1 MTAAPDRIL
10 LTGATGFVAS
20 HLRPMLDHGFP
31 TSTITPSQ
39 ADLTDAAAIEA
50 ELRAVRPDLCI
61 HLAAISTVRGALE
74 REDRA
79 WDVNLHGTLRLA
91 RAILRHAPDCT
102 LLFPSS
108 AEAYGG
114 SFRSG
119 LALTE
124 AAPLA
129 PMNIYGATKAAADL
143 ALGAM
148 AEQGLRVIRLRP
160 FNHTGAGQTEA
171 FVVPAFAR
179 HVARIAAGI
188 QPAEMTVGN
197 LDASRDFL
205 DVRDVCA
212 AYVACIQRRDS
223 LPSGTILN
231 LASGQPRR
239 IGDILRDLLALA
251 GVTADIRVDPALLR
265 TGDLAVT
272 RGDATAAET
281 LLAWRPRIGWE
292 DTLRSVLDDWRARV
306 VKAECLTPAGV
317 SVPSRRNGD
326 RSHQG

>member
-1 MTAAPDRIL
+1 MNGAPDRIL
-10 LTGATGFVAS
+10 LTGATGFVAL
-20 HLRPMLDHGFP
+20 HLRPSLAHAFP
-31 TSTITPSQ
+31 TSTIAASS
-39 ADLTDAAAIEA
+39 ADLTDPAAVEA
-50 ELRAVRPDLCI
+50 DIRAFRPDICI
-61 HLAAISTVRGALE
+61 HLAAISTVRGVRE
-74 REDRA
+74 REDHA

-108 AEAYGG
+108 AEAYGA

-119 LALTE
+119 EPLTE

-148 AEQGLRVIRLRP
+148 VEQGLRVIRLRP

-179 HVARIAAGI
+179 AIARIEAGA
-188 QPAEMTVGN
+188 QPNVITVGN

-212 AYVACIQRRDS
+212 AYVACVAHRDS
-223 LPSGTILN
+223 LPAGTILN

-239 IGDILRDLLALA
+239 IGDILRELLSLSA
-251 GVTADIRVDPALLR
+251 IQPRINVDPTLLR
-265 TGDLAVT
+265 TGDLPVT
-272 RGDATAAET
+272 RGDATAAERM
-281 LLAWRPRIGWE
+281 LGWHPRIAWS
-292 DTLRSVLDDWRARV
+292 DTLRTVLDDWRVRASD
-306 VKAECLTPAGV
+306 ATNLTAPRV
-317 SVPSRRNGD
+317 SVRSRRHPG
-326 RSHQG
+326 

>member
-10 LTGATGFVAS
+10 LTGASGFVAH
-20 HLRPMLDHGFP
+20 HLRPMLTHAFP
-31 TSTITPSQ
+31 ASALIASS
-39 ADLTDAAAIEA
+39 AELTDPAAIEA
-50 ELRAVRPDLCI
+50 DVHATRPDICI
-61 HLAAISTVRGALE
+61 HLAAISTVRGVRE
-74 REDRA
+74 REERA

-91 RAILRHAPDCT
+91 RAILRHVPGCT
-102 LLFPSS
+102 LLFASS
-108 AEAYGG
+108 AEAYGR

-143 ALGAM
+143 AVGAM
-148 AEQGLRVIRLRP
+148 VEQGLRVIRLRP

-179 HVARIAAGI
+179 NIARIEAGA
-188 QPAEMTVGN
+188 QPNVITVGN

-205 DVRDVCA
+205 DVRDVCS
-212 AYVACIQRRDS
+212 AYIACVERRDS

-239 IGDILRDLLALA
+239 IGDILADLLSLS
-251 GVTADIRVDPALLR
+251 GVRPAINVDPALLR
-265 TGDLAVT
+265 TGDLPVT
-272 RGDATAAET
+272 RGDATAAERM
-281 LLAWRPRIGWE
+281 LGWRPRIAWT
-292 DTLRSVLDDWRARV
+292 DTLRTVLDDWRAR
-306 VKAECLTPAGV
+306 ATDGTNLTAPTV
-317 SVPSRRNGD
+317 SVRSRRNAG
-326 RSHQG
+326 